1 MTIEYVVIKTA
12 QDTMDA
18 GTLLLTEIALIMASI
33 STGISG
39 LFLIDYFRRLRRK
52 RRIRIKKEKKINFE
66 AL

>member
-1 MTIEYVVIKTA
+1 MTIEYIVIKA
-12 QDTMDA
+12 SQDTMDA

-52 RRIRIKKEKKINFE
+52 RRYKKEKKINFE